1 MYNFGEYSYINGTI
15 FIFVGFKR
23 EHEEESFVQDKI
35 VLSAVSFSFFIL
47 SELFLVALIVTYLL
61 FKELRTLPGK
71 NLLSLAVSLA
81 LADLLWMLAGEF
93 AETELPCTVIAMAIH
108 YFFLVYFTACSV
120 IAYDSSRVFGR
131 AIPVVPTSEE
141 EKKRFLIYLA
151 VTWLA
156 PAFFV
161 GLFIVLDQT
170 GSFAVDYGLSGKAVC
185 FLGTQHARIV
195 TFVTPIAFSLFF
207 NVLTFARVAKR
218 FFQNQKSNSQFLSSA
233 LQRKRER
240 ENVLICI
247 RLSTLMGFSW
257 LFLFLHLLFES
268 QTRVFLYLFV
278 VFVGLQG
285 VFVGVAFVFNRKC
298 LRLYRELIHSKWNIL
313 STTRNTVS
321 SGNNT
326 NNAHQETKL

>member
-1 MYNFGEYSYINGTI
+1 
-15 FIFVGFKR
+15 
-23 EHEEESFVQDKI
+23 
-35 VLSAVSFSFFIL
+35 
-47 SELFLVALIVTYLL
+47 
-61 FKELRTLPGK
+61 
-71 NLLSLAVSLA
+71 
-81 LADLLWMLAGEF
+81 
-93 AETELPCTVIAMAIH
+93 MAIH

-141 EKKRFLIYLA
+141 EKKRFLIYFT

-185 FLGTQHARIV
+185 FLGTKHAQIV
-195 TFVTPIAFSLFF
+195 TFITPIAFSLFF

-257 LFLFLHLLFES
+257 LFLFLHLLLQS
-268 QTRVFLYLFV
+268 QTRVFLYSFV
-278 VFVGLQG
+278 AFVGLQG

-298 LRLYRELIHSKWNIL
+298 LRLYRELIHSKWSMLSRNI
-313 STTRNTVS
+313 VS
-321 SGNNT
+321 PGNSD
-326 NNAHQETKL
+326 H